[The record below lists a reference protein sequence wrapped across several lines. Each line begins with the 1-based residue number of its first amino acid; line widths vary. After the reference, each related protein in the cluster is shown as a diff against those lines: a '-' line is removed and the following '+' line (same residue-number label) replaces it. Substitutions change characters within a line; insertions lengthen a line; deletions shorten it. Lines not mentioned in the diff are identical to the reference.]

1 MAKALVCI
9 KRVVDYA
16 VKVRVMASKA
26 GVDIA
31 NVKHSVNPFCEIAVE
46 EALRMKEAGRLSEVV
61 AVCAGPDKA
70 TEQLRQALAMGC
82 DRAIHL
88 QTHLRTDQEL
98 QPLTVAKLIKKIVE
112 KEDPLL
118 VLMGKQSID
127 GDMGQTCQ
135 LLAAMLGWPQA
146 TCASNVVVS
155 DDNTELTVDREVDT
169 GIQKV
174 HLPLPAVMS
183 ADLRL
188 NTPRYATLP
197 NLMKAKKK
205 PIEVIPAESLG
216 VDLQSHLQVT
226 SVEEPPARK
235 AGVILSD
242 VDELVDKLKNEA
254 KVL

>member
-1 MAKALVCI
+1 MSKALVCI

-61 AVCAGPDKA
+61 AVCAGPDKV
-70 TEQLRQALAMGC
+70 TEQLRQVLAMGC

-98 QPLTVAKLIKKIVE
+98 PPLMVAKLIKKIVE
-112 KEDPLL
+112 REDPLL
-118 VLMGKQSID
+118 VLMGKQAID
-127 GDMGQTCQ
+127 GDMGQTSQ
-135 LLAAMLGWPQA
+135 LLAGMLGWPQA
-146 TCASNVVVS
+146 TCASKIVVS

-169 GIQKV
+169 GIQTV

-205 PIEVIPAESLG
+205 PIEVIPVETLG
-216 VDLQSHLQVT
+216 VDLLSTLQVT

-235 AGVILSD
+235 AGVILNN

-254 KVL
+254 KVV

>member
-188 NTPRYATLP
+188 NTPRWVLDP
-197 NLMKAKKK
+197 GSELF
-205 PIEVIPAESLG
+205 SLSEYPCVCG
-216 VDLQSHLQVT
+216 SWCH
-226 SVEEPPARK
+226 P
-235 AGVILSD
+235 
-242 VDELVDKLKNEA
+242 
-254 KVL
+254 